1 MHRKID
7 VAPLLALL
15 LMGTFAP
22 VASSRADDGGGYPH
36 TYWGCLQAASYQ
48 EAECRDRHPQWAS
61 ECMNTFEYLRDDPNG
76 CHQFPMT

>member
-7 VAPLLALL
+7 VAPLFALL

-36 TYWGCLQAASYQ
+36 TRGGCVQAASYQ
-48 EAECRDRHPQWAS
+48 FYECLDLHPRS
-61 ECMNTFEYLRDDPNG
+61 SSLCSKTFDYLLHDPNG
-76 CHQFPMT
+76 CNQFPM

>member
-22 VASSRADDGGGYPH
+22 VASSRADDGGYPH
-36 TYWGCLQAASYQ
+36 TYGGCLQAASYQ
-48 EAECRDRHPQWAS
+48 LAECIDLHPYWYSLCQS
-61 ECMNTFEYLRDDPNG
+61 TFSYLRDDPSG